1 MKTWLLIIVLLAPS
15 NVEQHVAIIVPDEET
30 CEAIREMFVYSVL
43 IDPGE
48 EEDIRIPLTVDEV
61 RCKEVIDD

>member
-1 MKTWLLIIVLLAPS
+1 
-15 NVEQHVAIIVPDEET
+15 VPDEET